1 MSAGAMQMLTLIP
14 MFVVFY
20 FLLIRPQQKKAKK
33 LQSMRD
39 NLDVGNKVTTIG
51 GIVGKITSIK
61 DENIDIN
68 VNGTTITFK
77 KWAIAS
83 VDMDQRV
90 KLFYFA
96 G

>member
-51 GIVGKITSIK
+51 GIVGKITSMK

-83 VDMDQRV
+83 VDMDQ
-90 KLFYFA
+90 LGEFDLLY
-96 G
+96 

>member
-1 MSAGAMQMLTLIP
+1 MSAGAMQILTLVP

-33 LQSMRD
+33 LQAMRD
-39 NLDVGNKVTTIG
+39 NLDVGNRVTTIG

-61 DENIDIN
+61 DEDIDIN
-68 VNGTTITFK
+68 VNGTSLTFK

-83 VDMDQRV
+83 VDMD
-90 KLFYFA
+90 
-96 G
+96 

>member
-39 NLDVGNKVTTIG
+39 NLATGNKVTTIG
-51 GIVGKITSIK
+51 GIVGKITAIK
-61 DENIDIN
+61 DEDIDIN

-83 VDMDQRV
+83 IDMD
-90 KLFYFA
+90 
-96 G
+96 

>member
-1 MSAGAMQMLTLIP
+1 MSAGAMQILTLIP

-39 NLDVGNKVTTIG
+39 NLDVGNKITTIG
-51 GIVGKITSIK
+51 GIVGKIISIK
-61 DENIDIN
+61 DEDIDVN

-83 VDMDQRV
+83 VDMD
-90 KLFYFA
+90 
-96 G
+96 

>member
-1 MSAGAMQMLTLIP
+1 MSAGAMQILTLIP

-39 NLDVGNKVTTIG
+39 NLDVGNKITTIG

-61 DENIDIN
+61 DEDIDVN

-83 VDMDQRV
+83 VDMDQLR
-90 KLFYFA
+90 KFNLL
-96 G
+96 

>member
-1 MSAGAMQMLTLIP
+1 MSAGAMQILTLIP

-39 NLDVGNKVTTIG
+39 NLDVGNKITTIG

-61 DENIDIN
+61 DEDIDVN

-83 VDMDQRV
+83 VDMD
-90 KLFYFA
+90 
-96 G
+96 

>member
-51 GIVGKITSIK
+51 GIVGKITSMK

-83 VDMDQRV
+83 VDMD
-90 KLFYFA
+90 
-96 G
+96 

>member
-1 MSAGAMQMLTLIP
+1 MSAGAMQILTLIP

-39 NLDVGNKVTTIG
+39 NLDVGNKITTIG

-61 DENIDIN
+61 EEDIDVN

-83 VDMDQRV
+83 VDMD
-90 KLFYFA
+90 
-96 G
+96 

>member
-39 NLDVGNKVTTIG
+39 NITTGNKVTTIG
-51 GIVGKITSIK
+51 GIVGKVTAIK

-83 VDMDQRV
+83 IDMD
-90 KLFYFA
+90 
-96 G
+96 

>member
-51 GIVGKITSIK
+51 GIIGKITAIK
-61 DENIDIN
+61 DEDVEIN
-68 VNGTTITFK
+68 ANGTTLTFK

-83 VDMDQRV
+83 VDMD
-90 KLFYFA
+90 
-96 G
+96 

>member
-39 NLDVGNKVTTIG
+39 NITTGNKVTTIG
-51 GIVGKITSIK
+51 GIVGKVTAIK
-61 DENIDIN
+61 DENIDIS

-83 VDMDQRV
+83 IDMD
-90 KLFYFA
+90 
-96 G
+96 

>member
-83 VDMDQRV
+83 VDMD
-90 KLFYFA
+90 
-96 G
+96 

>member
-33 LQSMRD
+33 LQAMRD
-39 NLDVGNKVTTIG
+39 NLDVGNNVTTIG
-51 GIVGKITSIK
+51 GMVGKITSINE
-61 DENIDIN
+61 ENISIN
-68 VNGTTITFK
+68 VNGTTLVFK

-83 VDMDQRV
+83 VDMD
-90 KLFYFA
+90 
-96 G
+96 

>member
-1 MSAGAMQMLTLIP
+1 MLFRSP

-39 NLDVGNKVTTIG
+39 NITTGNKVTTIG
-51 GIVGKITSIK
+51 GIVGKVTAIK
-61 DENIDIN
+61 DENIDIS

-83 VDMDQRV
+83 IDMD
-90 KLFYFA
+90 
-96 G
+96 